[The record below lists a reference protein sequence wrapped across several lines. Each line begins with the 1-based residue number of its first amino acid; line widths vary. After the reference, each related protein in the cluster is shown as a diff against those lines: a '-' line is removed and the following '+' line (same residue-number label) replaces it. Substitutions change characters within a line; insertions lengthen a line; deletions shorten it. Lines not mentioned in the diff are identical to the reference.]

1 MAAPKKTSLHE
12 GHRERLRNKI
22 KRYGLEALE
31 EHEQLEYVLYAFIPR
46 KDTHPIAHALIDTFG
61 SLRSVLDASPKDLA
75 AVKGMTENA
84 ALFLSQIPALY
95 TSYLNSDKQ
104 KEVKNIR
111 DAAERFMARIG
122 AKNREHLLVMCLDE
136 RGYHIKTVEFT
147 SDKRNV
153 VKLDRDKIVAACVHC
168 DAKIVLLAHNH
179 PGGSL
184 TPSEDDINATN
195 RIAQALQMVGIR
207 LADHII
213 VSDRE
218 YYSLAAHGCMVE
230 PVDMDRS
237 FEQFAEDLIRW
248 RRQIADLRD

>member
-1 MAAPKKTSLHE
+1 MAAPTNTSLHE

-22 KRYGLEALE
+22 KKYGLDALE
-31 EHEQLEYVLYAFIPR
+31 EHEQLEYILYAFIPR
-46 KDTHPIAHALIDTFG
+46 KDTNPIAHALISTFG

-84 ALFLSQIPALY
+84 ALFLSSIPALH

-104 KEVKNIR
+104 KEVRGIR

-122 AKNREHLLVMCLDE
+122 AKSREHLLVMCLDE
-136 RGYHIKTVEFT
+136 RGYHIKTEDFS

-153 VKLDRDKIVAACVHC
+153 VKLDRDKIVSACVHC
-168 DAKIVLLAHNH
+168 GAKIVLLSHNH

-184 TPSEDDINATN
+184 TPSEDDVTTTN
-195 RIAQALQMVGIR
+195 RIAQALRMVGIH

-218 YYSLAAHGCMVE
+218 YYSMYSHGCMVE
-230 PVDMDRS
+230 PVDMDRPLD
-237 FEQFAEDLIRW
+237 QFAEDLIRW
-248 RRQIADLRD
+248 RKQVASLQE